1 MNCPDCRTEL
11 TVSDCKGIAIHECP
25 ACKGKWFE
33 GDQLRLAKDRQDDL
47 LRWLDFDPFGQDA
60 EALSVQADGKAC
72 PKCRQPMRSLT
83 YRQSTIV
90 VDKCE
95 QCRGVWLSHGELARV
110 VRYLEDAVVTETA
123 SEYTK
128 HTFRQF
134 IEIFRLKDGVIS
146 EVKDFLAVLY
156 LLELRIAADHPTLAR
171 ASENIY
177 KYTPFR

>member
-1 MNCPDCRTEL
+1 MQNVICPECQTEL
-11 TVSDCKGIAIHECP
+11 CVTDCKGIQIHECP

-47 LRWLDFDPFGQDA
+47 LRWLDFDPFGTDA

-90 VDKCE
+90 IDKCQ
-95 QCRGVWLSHGELARV
+95 QCEGVWLSHGELARII
-110 VRYLEDAVVTETA
+110 RYLERVVVTESA
-123 SEYTK
+123 SEYAK
-128 HTFRQF
+128 ETFRQF
-134 IEIFRLKDGVIS
+134 VGIFRSKEGLMS

-156 LLELRIAADHPTLAR
+156 LLEL
-171 ASENIY
+171 
-177 KYTPFR
+177 